1 MGGLTYGGGG
11 VKRSLM
17 KLQCELIDL
26 CRAGERPGNRL
37 NWWMEICVR
46 GQCGDCQETW
56 PSQAFQNPCMGPDP
70 RRPTKTRPSFP
81 GWNLS
86 WLGKLGEEGDSLR
99 WICVHWHNRNDLQRR
114 WGVDVRSFPANPE
127 RNDSTSNINERL
139 SQRSELLNVVELL
152 VVMTISN
159 QHWNIVT
166 GKEEKSPID
175 FISSIQIT
183 YTLDHLSVGYIDAIF
198 CQQSETAFFFKKQMK
213 ASIECTCLWKCL
225 PCSY

>member
-11 VKRSLM
+11 VEGSLM

-26 CRAGERPGNRL
+26 CRAGVLPGNRL

-56 PSQAFQNPCMGPDP
+56 PSQPFQSPCMGPD
-70 RRPTKTRPSFP
+70 RQRSTKTRPSFP

-86 WLGKLGEEGDSLR
+86 SPGKLGEHTCI
-99 WICVHWHNRNDLQRR
+99 WICMYWLSCYDLQHH
-114 WGVDVRSFPANPE
+114 WGVDVWSFPAHPE
-127 RNDSTSNINERL
+127 RNDSTSNINEKL
-139 SQRSELLNVVELL
+139 SQRSELLNVVELQ

-166 GKEEKSPID
+166 DKEGRIPIH
-175 FISSIQIT
+175 FIS
-183 YTLDHLSVGYIDAIF
+183 HLYKLHIN
-198 CQQSETAFFFKKQMK
+198 
-213 ASIECTCLWKCL
+213 
-225 PCSY
+225 